1 MIIAWDPG
9 EKNIGCAMFS
19 YNEDEEL
26 ANLLFKRTV
35 NKADMYKILE
45 MAEKMLI
52 NQPGE
57 KHTFVIENFR
67 IDPLD
72 ITNRQASGGR
82 ANPRRRT
89 TGSMY
94 QWDEVLTSQTIGAL
108 KYAAFRMNQSHVIM
122 QEPGILTM
130 GRKWCDFKIPKGHL
144 PDDISAYIHGVHYMI
159 KAGLITSTDQIIHAG
174 QSKLG

>member
-35 NKADMYKILE
+35 NKPDMYKILE

-57 KHTFVIENFR
+57 KHTFVIETFR
-67 IDPLD
+67 IDPNNVA
-72 ITNRQASGGR
+72 NR
-82 ANPRRRT
+82 NPRARN
-89 TGSMY
+89 SAMY
-94 QWDEVLTSQTIGAL
+94 QWSEVETSQVIGAL
-108 KYAAFRMNQSHVIM
+108 KYAAYRMNQSHVVT
-122 QEPGILTM
+122 QEPGILAM
-130 GRKWCDFKIPKGHL
+130 GRKWCDFKVPQGHI

-159 KAGLITSTDQIIHAG
+159 KTGLITSTDQIIHAG
-174 QSKLG
+174 QSRLG